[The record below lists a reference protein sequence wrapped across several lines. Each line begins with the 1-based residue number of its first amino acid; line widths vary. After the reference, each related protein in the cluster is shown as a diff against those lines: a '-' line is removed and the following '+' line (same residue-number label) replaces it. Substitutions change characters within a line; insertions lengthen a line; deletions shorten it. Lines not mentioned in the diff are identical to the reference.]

1 MLMIEKLK
9 TDKFQIILSEN
20 DDVIIRHNTGS
31 FLKVPYP
38 IDTISD
44 LSDENEIFKTF
55 EEELKWTKKLTS
67 EIIKKSVEELTYNL
81 PFDFNF
87 FFDLK
92 ELIEYVEDD
101 IYRFENQLNKFL
113 FKVIK
118 GDIRC

>member
-1 MLMIEKLK
+1 MLMIPKLQK
-9 TDKFQIILSEN
+9 GKFKIIISEN
-20 DDVIIRHNTGS
+20 DDVIIMHDTGS
-31 FLKVPYP
+31 FLRVPYP
-38 IDTISD
+38 VDTISD
-44 LSDENEIFKTF
+44 LSEDEVLKTF
-55 EEELKWTKKLTS
+55 EDELKWTKRLTS
-67 EIIKKSVEELTYNL
+67 EIIKKSIEELTYNL

-118 GDIRC
+118 GDIR